1 MREGK
6 CCRILN
12 IHSESLLKLRKQT
25 NSETEMILNVIS
37 ILNINAFNDLA
48 FATEDKI
55 EVPDYRLFLHAIKEK
70 NVENGGV
77 ISFLLS

>member
-1 MREGK
+1 
-6 CCRILN
+6 
-12 IHSESLLKLRKQT
+12 
-25 NSETEMILNVIS
+25 MILNVIS

-77 ISFLLS
+77 ISLLLS